1 MNNMRLMSSSR
12 TTPVIWLGG
21 LLLWLTLFLF
31 CFSDAAALT
40 THEARNSRY
49 LTVCGDPNHLPYSN
63 IEMAGFENRIA
74 QLIADTT
81 GRTLRYRWW
90 PQTLGFVRNTLQVR
104 LCDLVMGIT
113 TVNELV
119 QNTNP
124 YYRSVYTL
132 VYRQSSGLD
141 LNSLSDPVLKGLRLG
156 VVAGTPPA
164 TLLSHYDLMEQT
176 RSYLRTVDT
185 RHFSPASEAV
195 ADVAAGNIDVA
206 VIWGPIAG
214 YSASQQ
220 SVPLVVSPLPAREDS
235 VQLAYNVSM
244 GIRRRETQWK
254 HQLNELIDKL
264 TPEIIAILREY
275 RVPLLDQ
282 QNRPIETAAI
292 PAIVSPGTA
301 ARPPG

>member
-1 MNNMRLMSSSR
+1 MGFSLA
-12 TTPVIWLGG
+12 
-21 LLLWLTLFLF
+21 
-31 CFSDAAALT
+31 CFSDASALT
-40 THEARNSRY
+40 THEARNSQF

-63 IEMAGFENRIA
+63 VEMAGFENRIA

-90 PQTLGFVRNTLQVR
+90 PQTIGFVRNTLQVR

-113 TVNELV
+113 SVNELV

-132 VYRQSSGLD
+132 VYRRNSGLE
-141 LNSLSDPVLKGLRLG
+141 LKSLGDPALRHLRLG

-164 TLLSHYDLMEQT
+164 TLLSRYDLMEQT
-176 RSYLRTVDT
+176 RSYQRTVDT
-185 RHFSPASEAV
+185 RHFSPASDAV
-195 ADVAAGNIDVA
+195 GDVAAGNIDVA

-214 YSASQQ
+214 YSANRQD
-220 SVPLVVSPLPAREDS
+220 VPLVVSPLPANEDS

-264 TPEIIAILREY
+264 APQIAAILLEY
-275 RVPLLDQ
+275 RVPLLDHENQ
-282 QNRPIETAAI
+282 PITGAATS
-292 PAIVSPGTA
+292 AMEDSPGTA
-301 ARPPG
+301 AMSSR